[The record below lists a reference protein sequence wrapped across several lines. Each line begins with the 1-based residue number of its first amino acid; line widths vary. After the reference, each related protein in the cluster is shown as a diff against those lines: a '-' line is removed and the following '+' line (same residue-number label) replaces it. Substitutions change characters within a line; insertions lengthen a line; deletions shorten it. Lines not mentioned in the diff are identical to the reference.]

1 MRLVNGLSEAGAR
14 RVEAARRQAP
24 FTSVQD
30 VTERAALNRHDLE
43 ALAAADALV
52 GLTGNRHL
60 AFWEVA
66 ATEKPLPIAPPP
78 RGADSTPLLPVPTEG
93 QNLVA
98 DYRAVGLTLNR
109 HPMALLRDL
118 LKEKQV
124 LSARELDGVRNGAPV
139 RTAGIVVTRQRPGSA
154 SGVTFVTIEDET
166 GSTNLIVW
174 KAVGERYRNALVQS
188 KMLEVA
194 GKLQREGLVMHVIA
208 ERLVDRSGLLGA
220 LVTEVRDFH

>member
-1 MRLVNGLSEAGAR
+1 
-14 RVEAARRQAP
+14 
-24 FTSVQD
+24 
-30 VTERAALNRHDLE
+30 
-43 ALAAADALV
+43 
-52 GLTGNRHL
+52 
-60 AFWEVA
+60 
-66 ATEKPLPIAPPP
+66 
-78 RGADSTPLLPVPTEG
+78 VPTEG